1 MAKCMHK
8 VVLQNTKV
16 TMQDYVFFAWSA
28 DEVII
33 IDNQEWIN
41 VHAYMMQNW
50 ICILILLTLLS
61 WGVCHNQ
68 KIIVVILQSI
78 MKFGGLVEEQLASH

>member
-8 VVLQNTKV
+8 VVLPNTKITV
-16 TMQDYVFFAWSA
+16 QDYVFFAWSA
-28 DEVII
+28 DEVTI

-50 ICILILLTLLS
+50 IRILILLTLKWVEVRATTKKSLLLS
-61 WGVCHNQ
+61 CKVSWNLEV
-68 KIIVVILQSI
+68 
-78 MKFGGLVEEQLASH
+78 

>member
-8 VVLQNTKV
+8 VVLRNTKITV
-16 TMQDYVFFAWSA
+16 QDYVFFAWSA
-28 DEVII
+28 DEVTI

-50 ICILILLTLLS
+50 IRILILLTLKWVEVCATTKKSLLLS
-61 WGVCHNQ
+61 CKVSWNLEV
-68 KIIVVILQSI
+68 
-78 MKFGGLVEEQLASH
+78 

>member
-8 VVLQNTKV
+8 VVLQHTKITV
-16 TMQDYVFFAWSA
+16 QVYVFFALSA
-28 DEVII
+28 DEVTI

-50 ICILILLTLLS
+50 ICILILLTLKWVEVHATTKKSLLLS
-61 WGVCHNQ
+61 C
-68 KIIVVILQSI
+68 KISWNSKV
-78 MKFGGLVEEQLASH
+78 